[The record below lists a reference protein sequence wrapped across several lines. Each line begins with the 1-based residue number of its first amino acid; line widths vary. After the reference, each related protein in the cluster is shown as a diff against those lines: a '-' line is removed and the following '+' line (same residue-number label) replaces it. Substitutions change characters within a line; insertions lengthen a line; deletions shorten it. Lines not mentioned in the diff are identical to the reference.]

1 MFRGQMRRRA
11 RQGRSGGIE
20 QHEYVQQK
28 VFSLAYRC
36 QRGRIE
42 KGCGLSHLGYIN
54 GRYAS

>member
-20 QHEYVQQK
+20 QHEYVQEEE
-28 VFSLAYRC
+28 FFLAHGRR
-36 QRGRIE
+36 RGRIE
-42 KGCGLSHLGYIN
+42 KGCGLSRLGYIN